1 MSAYISLDNIAI
13 IQGFLIVTRPEL
25 GIKRVCASC
34 GAKFYDLHKAPIVCP
49 KCETAYAPPQAA
61 PARSRRVMEPAP
73 VEPAARPEAP
83 EADLVSLEDADNE
96 SEGTKAAVAEE
107 AEDEA
112 DEKLDG
118 EGFIVPEEQDEDDD
132 VGAIVGDGINKD
144 DEI

>member
-1 MSAYISLDNIAI
+1 
-13 IQGFLIVTRPEL
+13 
-25 GIKRVCASC
+25 
-34 GAKFYDLHKAPIVCP
+34 
-49 KCETAYAPPQAA
+49 
-61 PARSRRVMEPAP
+61 MEPAP

-107 AEDEA
+107 DEA